1 MQTLDALSTSF
12 SQSTNI
18 CPFEVVFG
26 TKPNG
31 ITKIW
36 GEADNEV
43 RLEDHVHRKDEGIKA
58 ILEENLSKTR
68 EKTDER
74 SAETQQPCEEIK
86 RNHDAFVEFST
97 LTKETIRQEQALK

>member
-12 SQSTNI
+12 SRSTNI
-18 CPFEVVFG
+18 WPFEVVFG

-31 ITKIW
+31 ITKIL

-43 RLEDHVHRKDEGIKA
+43 RLEDHVHRKDESIKA

-74 SAETQQPCEEIK
+74 SAETQQSCEEIK

>member
-1 MQTLDALSTSF
+1 MQTLDAFSTSF
-12 SQSTNI
+12 SRSTNNI
-18 CPFEVVFG
+18 WPFEVVFG

-31 ITKIW
+31 ITKIL

-43 RLEDHVHRKDEGIKA
+43 RLEDHVHRKDESIKA

-74 SAETQQPCEEIK
+74 SAGAQQSCQEIMMLLLI
-86 RNHDAFVEFST
+86 F
-97 LTKETIRQEQALK
+97 LP